1 MNNSKGKYFK
11 CNKENIKKC
20 NTLYLKLSKL
30 NGLKVNILL
39 EKNNLFIKKY
49 GSMFNFFLYDCINH
63 FMINVSGYIFLFYLI
78 FIFKNLFEII
88 RKTISG
94 FPFYF

>member
-11 CNKENIKKC
+11 CNKEKIKKC

-39 EKNNLFIKKY
+39 GKKSPMNAKEQY
-49 GSMFNFFLYDCINH
+49 FASVFF
-63 FMINVSGYIFLFYLI
+63 
-78 FIFKNLFEII
+78 
-88 RKTISG
+88 
-94 FPFYF
+94 

>member
-11 CNKENIKKC
+11 FNKEKNKKC

-39 EKNNLFIKKY
+39 GKKNYPLKNMDQC
-49 GSMFNFFLYDCINH
+49 SFFL
-63 FMINVSGYIFLFYLI
+63 
-78 FIFKNLFEII
+78 
-88 RKTISG
+88 
-94 FPFYF
+94 

>member
-39 EKNNLFIKKY
+39 GKNKFMHKK
-49 GSMFNFFLYDCINH
+49 I
-63 FMINVSGYIFLFYLI
+63 
-78 FIFKNLFEII
+78 
-88 RKTISG
+88 
-94 FPFYF
+94 